1 MLQCR
6 LPIRISVHM
15 LDPKHCWKCGLV
27 ADPSPSM
34 QGALGLNLRA
44 EEKQNHVL
52 FWKMNKIRDHY
63 V

>member
-27 ADPSPSM
+27 ADPTPSM

-44 EEKQNHVL
+44 EEKQTYIMHV
-52 FWKMNKIRDHY
+52 
-63 V
+63 